1 MNMGR
6 RFLARANAAIDGL
19 VWKPIDAR
27 IYAALRIAFAAV
39 SLLNLIDL
47 WPHRH
52 AFFSPDGMIDLAE
65 VKEAVGS
72 QPYYS
77 VFNYVTSDA
86 GTTAVF
92 LGAAAAIIALGA
104 GCFSRVAAVLVY
116 VWYLS
121 YNYRAF
127 PVLHGW
133 DRLMLITGFVLM
145 MAPIGHAWSVDAWRR
160 RRAGRPVTAAVPIYG
175 LNVLRFQL
183 FVMYLDTVWLK
194 VDDQYWRSGEFTS
207 YFMLSV
213 YSRFRWP
220 VMADLQMLSA
230 MFTYGTLA
238 AELSVAWLL
247 LFKRTRVWGFIV
259 GCGLHI
265 GIAVTADILIFS
277 LATMLLYLA
286 FLDDDDIERIAGWA
300 RRRFRASA

>member
-1 MNMGR
+1 MSFVR
-6 RFLARANAAIDGL
+6 RLLTRVDAAIDTL
-19 VWKPIDAR
+19 VWKPVDVR

-39 SLLNLIDL
+39 SLLNLVDL

-65 VKEAVGS
+65 VQEAVGN

-77 VFNYVTSDA
+77 VFNYVTSDT
-86 GTTAVF
+86 GTTAIFVS
-92 LGAAAAIIALGA
+92 AAVAILALGA
-104 GCFSRVAAVLVY
+104 GCFSRLAAVLVY

-145 MAPIGHAWSVDAWRR
+145 LAPIGHAWSVDAWRHL
-160 RRAGRPVTAAVPIYG
+160 RAGRTVVRAVPIYG
-175 LNVLRFQL
+175 LNVLKLQIL
-183 FVMYLDTVWLK
+183 VMYLDTVWLK
-194 VDDQYWRSGEFTS
+194 VDDMYWRNGEFTA
-207 YFMLSV
+207 YFMLSL

-220 VMADLQMLSA
+220 VMADLGMLSA
-230 MFTYGTLA
+230 AFTYGTLA
-238 AELSVAWLL
+238 AELSIAWLL
-247 LFKRTRVWGFIV
+247 LFKKTRLWGFIV

-265 GIAVTADILIFS
+265 GIAVTANLTIFS
-277 LATMLLYLA
+277 AATIILYIA
-286 FLDDDDIERIAGWA
+286 FLDDDDMARIVGWTK
-300 RRRFRASA
+300 RRIRATA